1 MKPNKTQTYYN
12 QHAQAFIDDTLNLE
26 MEALYA
32 PFLALLPPAAH
43 ILDVGCGSGRDS
55 LYFQAK
61 GHHISAFDAAEEMV
75 AQARA
80 VTGLDIQH
88 TSFFEIE
95 AVDEYDGVWCC
106 ASLLH
111 CPPERLVEV
120 LQCLLTALKPG
131 GVCYASFKYGSG
143 VRAHGER
150 VFTDMNEVDFTALL
164 AQLPNAVLQSQWL
177 TGDRRPERA
186 SEQWFNALIQK
197 AQA

>member
-1 MKPNKTQTYYN
+1 MNNAQTYYN
-12 QHAQAFIDDTLNLE
+12 QHAQAFINDTLTVE

-32 PFLALLPPAAH
+32 PFLALLPPTAH

-61 GHHISAFDAAEEMV
+61 GHRISAFDAAEEMV

-88 TSFFEIE
+88 GSFFEIE

-120 LQCLLTALKPG
+120 LQRLLTALKPG

-150 VFTDMNEVDFTALL
+150 VFTDMNEVDFAALL

-197 AQA
+197 VQA